1 MDNKKLRHL
10 ERLVQ
15 CCNRIQVNLLRQG
28 RSAKNDLIISTL
40 YNLIATHPL
49 LSEQLLHAVYN
60 QLQASLSEQQAL
72 DHMISL
78 PSTALNH
85 E

>member
-10 ERLVQ
+10 ERLVH
-15 CCNRIQVNLLRQG
+15 CCNHIQGNLLRQG
-28 RSAKNDLIISTL
+28 RSAKNDLIICTL
-40 YNLIATHPL
+40 YDVVAAHPL
-49 LSEQLLHAVYN
+49 LSEQLLHTIYS
-60 QLQASLSEQQAL
+60 QLQASLSEQQAF

-78 PSTALNH
+78 PPTALNH